1 MVYQIWLMRILF
13 SFILLFKHFLNRR
26 LSTIKKITYLC
37 FFARSADREKTML
50 EREQEE
56 DGDPLQGTGKAAEGP
71 DHLLLLQAA
80 WIWSQR
86 KRISYHTTVAHKRRT
101 RMEPQQIPSMFWR
114 LSWRMR
120 VFAAFRS
127 WPTVPRRQCHGSA
140 PHNLCPLCLPST
152 QEMHRPSPFNRNN
165 HFTGQLGLQA
175 VLTHEVPCASVHVY
189 NVYVYTYVKM
199 YVCVKTYVCVKMY
212 TAS

>member
-1 MVYQIWLMRILF
+1 MVYGIWLMRILF

-26 LSTIKKITYLC
+26 LSTMKKITYLC
-37 FFARSADREKTML
+37 FFARSTDREKTML

-86 KRISYHTTVAHKRRT
+86 KWISYRTTVAHKRRT
-101 RMEPQQIPSMFWR
+101 RTEPQQIPSTFWR
-114 LSWRMR
+114 LSRRMR
-120 VFAAFRS
+120 AFRS
-127 WPTVPRRQCHGSA
+127 LSQLTHGPAETVPPFRPTQS
-140 PHNLCPLCLPST
+140 LPSLPSLHAGD
-152 QEMHRPSPFNRNN
+152 HRPSPFNRNH

-175 VLTHEVPCASVHVY
+175 VLTRESHVLRS
-189 NVYVYTYVKM
+189 M
-199 YVCVKTYVCVKMY
+199 YKMY
-212 TAS
+212 TCIHM